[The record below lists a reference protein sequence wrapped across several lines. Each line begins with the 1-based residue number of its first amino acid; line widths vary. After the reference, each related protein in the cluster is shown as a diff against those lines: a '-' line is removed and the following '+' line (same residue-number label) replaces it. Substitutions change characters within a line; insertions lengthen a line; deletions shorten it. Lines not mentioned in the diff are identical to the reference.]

1 MVVIGLIILK
11 PRRGIK
17 IDRPAELG
25 YRVRRLEIHRE
36 GCVME
41 NRFDLDSVIRK
52 VPDFPKEGVL
62 FYDVTGILMN
72 PEAFKYCID
81 RAGEIFDGGRLDAI
95 AAIDAR
101 GFVFAA
107 PLAYARGLPLI
118 LVRKNGKLPGET
130 YRKKFALEYGED
142 EVEVHKSDVK
152 SGQRVIIVD
161 DLIATGGTLRAT
173 ADILTEAGAIVEGI
187 FAVIG
192 LPFLNYMEQLG
203 EYQVHTL
210 IDYRGE

>member
-1 MVVIGLIILK
+1 
-11 PRRGIK
+11 
-17 IDRPAELG
+17 
-25 YRVRRLEIHRE
+25 
-36 GCVME
+36 ME
-41 NRFDLDSVIRK
+41 NSFDLDSVIRK

-72 PEAFKYCID
+72 PKAFEYCID
-81 RAGEIFDGGRLDAI
+81 RAGEIFDGQDLDAI

-107 PLAYARGLPLI
+107 PLAYAMGLPLV

-152 SGQRVIIVD
+152 AGQRVVIVD

-173 ADILTEAGAIVEGI
+173 ADILVEAGATVQGI
-187 FAVIG
+187 FAIIG
-192 LPFLNYMEQLG
+192 LPFLKYMDQLDG
-203 EYQVHTL
+203 YTVHTL
-210 IDYRGE
+210 IDYHGE

>member
-1 MVVIGLIILK
+1 
-11 PRRGIK
+11 
-17 IDRPAELG
+17 
-25 YRVRRLEIHRE
+25 
-36 GCVME
+36 ME
-41 NRFDLDSVIRK
+41 NSFDLDAVIRK

-72 PEAFKYCID
+72 PKAFEYCID
-81 RAGEIFDGGRLDAI
+81 RAGEIFDGQKLDAI

-107 PLAYARGLPLI
+107 PLAYAKGLPLI

-142 EVEVHKSDVK
+142 EVEVHKSDVEP
-152 SGQRVIIVD
+152 GQRVVIVD

-173 ADILTEAGAIVEGI
+173 ADILVEAGATVQGI
-187 FAVIG
+187 FAIIG
-192 LPFLNYMEQLG
+192 LPFLKYMDQLHG
-203 EYQVHTL
+203 YTVHTL
-210 IDYRGE
+210 IDYHGE